1 MYMYTQGH
9 SRIVSTGAYIPESR
23 ITARELMQEIDSKNR
38 LGVSYDWLERVTGV
52 HEKRVTPEGVLPSDM
67 AATAAREAMERAGVG
82 PKEIDAIVYTGTTR
96 DFLIEPSTAHV
107 VQAKLGATNAVA
119 FDVTN
124 ACHGFMNGIHLM
136 DALIATGQVRRGLV
150 VTGEQG
156 KLYTRRAVEELRQC
170 QDKERMTLLAA
181 GLTLGDAGA
190 ALLMGPKLGPDSGF
204 MGFMLQSQGQHAGFC
219 TCGNPSDF
227 GPVVTDMP
235 RIVGEAL
242 NLITAMFNEFLYQ
255 RLKWKLEDIS
265 WYLIHQVGGTSF
277 KLHSKRTGV
286 PVEIMPKTVMHM
298 GNLITATIPLNL
310 HLVANERSLREGQ
323 KIYLS
328 GQGSGISLSQ
338 AGLIWE
344 KAA

>member
-9 SRIVSTGAYIPESR
+9 SRVVSSGIYLPEQR
-23 ITARELMQEIDSKNR
+23 ITSRELMQEIDSVNR
-38 LGVSYDWLERVTGV
+38 FGVSYDWLERVTGV
-52 HEKRVTPEGVLPSDM
+52 HEKRVTPENMLSSDM
-67 AATAAREAMERAGVG
+67 AVTAAREAMERGNIG
-82 PKEIDAIVYTGTTR
+82 PKDIDAIVYTGASR
-96 DFLIEPSTAHV
+96 DYLIEPATAHI
-107 VQAKLGATNAVA
+107 VQAKLGATNAIA
-119 FDVTN
+119 FDVAN

-156 KLYTRRAVEELRQC
+156 KLFTRKAIEELRQC
-170 QDKERMTLLAA
+170 QDKERMTLLAS

-219 TCGNPSDF
+219 TCGNPMDF

-235 RIVGEAL
+235 SIVGEAL
-242 NLITAMFNEFLYQ
+242 NLISAMFDEFLYQ
-255 RLKWKLEDIS
+255 RLKWKLDDIA
-265 WYLIHQVGGTSF
+265 WYLIHQVGATSF
-277 KLHSKRTGV
+277 KLHNKRTGV
-286 PVEIMPKTVMHM
+286 PIEVMPKTVMRM

-310 HLVANERSLREGQ
+310 HLITSDDRLRAGQ
-323 KIYLS
+323 KVYLS

-338 AGLIWE
+338 AGMVWD